1 MKAYICAIKKSLQN
15 RDESQVP
22 ELLMDKHL
30 ESRLICSCSDCFVV
44 VFAGLHTSHCHIFC
58 FHSNMNCLHCYCDA
72 VTWKILHFKT
82 RGHFCANLFIPE
94 SFKFKQDKSLF
105 KIKQTWEGNYYEDFS
120 LQWNYAKLRLI
131 YKCNLQWDCFIHNWK
146 GKNEKLI

>member
-1 MKAYICAIKKSLQN
+1 MCLLIRKNKHNLKNSPSIKKFKRNSTEAYICAIKKSLQN

-58 FHSNMNCLHCYCDA
+58 FHSNIIAYT
-72 VTWKILHFKT
+72 VTMMQLPGKFCILKPGGIFVLIFVYQSHLSLLDKT
-82 RGHFCANLFIPE
+82 NLGGKLLRGFFI
-94 SFKFKQDKSLF
+94 
-105 KIKQTWEGNYYEDFS
+105 TM
-120 LQWNYAKLRLI
+120 KLCQI
-131 YKCNLQWDCFIHNWK
+131 EVNI
-146 GKNEKLI
+146 

>member
-1 MKAYICAIKKSLQN
+1 MFIFHFFFLYIFSAFPKNCFFGINMCLLIRKNKHNLKNSPSIKKFKRNSAEAYICAIKKSLQN

-58 FHSNMNCLHCYCDA
+58 FHSNMNCLHYYYDA
-72 VTWKILHFKT
+72 VTWKILYFKT
-82 RGHFCANLFIPE
+82 RGYFCAHLFIPE
-94 SFKFKQDKSLF
+94 SFKF
-105 KIKQTWEGNYYEDFS
+105 
-120 LQWNYAKLRLI
+120 AR
-131 YKCNLQWDCFIHNWK
+131 
-146 GKNEKLI
+146 

>member
-1 MKAYICAIKKSLQN
+1 MCLLIRKNKHNLKNSPSIKKFKRNSTEAYICAIKKSLQN

-58 FHSNMNCLHCYCDA
+58 FHSNMNCLHCYYDA
-72 VTWKILHFKT
+72 VTWKILYFKT
-82 RGHFCANLFIPE
+82 RGYFCANLCIPE
-94 SFKFKQDKSLF
+94 SFKF
-105 KIKQTWEGNYYEDFS
+105 
-120 LQWNYAKLRLI
+120 AR
-131 YKCNLQWDCFIHNWK
+131 
-146 GKNEKLI
+146 